1 MKKILIVAT
10 VQSHIAQFHQDIIYM
25 MKKEGYQVHI
35 AAKDNLSSKNG
46 LQLRDVDKKYDI
58 PFSRSPL
65 NKSNL
70 TSYKLLKQ
78 IIDENNYD
86 IIQCNTPVGGIVT
99 RLAAKKSRKLGT
111 KVIYMAHGF
120 HFYEGAP
127 KKNWLLYYPLEKF
140 FARHTDTLITI
151 NLEDYHFVKKKFKC
165 NVEHIYGIGVSN
177 DKFYVHTAQE
187 KKELRKKYHFSDDD
201 FLIICIGELNKNKN
215 QITLI
220 KAISEIKE
228 NCPKIKVLFAGN
240 GPLEM
245 ELKKEVDQLGLN
257 DHIVFLGYT
266 RELAN
271 IIPFC
276 DCLVSCSYREGLPLN
291 IIEGLLSGIP
301 VIASKNRGHNELVII
316 DKNGY
321 LFEPSNYQQCANCIK
336 QLYDNPTLKNKFEEA
351 APLSVDK
358 YLLHNVIKDIKR
370 IYLR

>member
-35 AAKDNLSSKNG
+35 AAKDNLSLKNG
-46 LQLRDVDKKYDI
+46 LQLRNVDKKYDI

-65 NKSNL
+65 NKSNF

-78 IIDENNYD
+78 VIDENNYD

-99 RLAAKKSRKLGT
+99 RLAAKKNRKLGT

-120 HFYEGAP
+120 HFYKGAP

-140 FARHTDTLITI
+140 FARYTDTLITI
-151 NLEDYHFVKKKFKC
+151 NLEDYHFAKKKFKC

-177 DKFYVHTAQE
+177 DKFYVHTEQE

-220 KAISEIKE
+220 KAINEIKE
-228 NCPKIKVLFAGN
+228 SCPKVKVLFAGN

-245 ELKKEVDQLGLN
+245 ELKKEVDQLSLN
-257 DHIVFLGYT
+257 NHIVFLGYT
-266 RELAN
+266 RELVN

-301 VIASKNRGHNELVII
+301 VVVSKNRGHNELVK
-316 DKNGY
+316 DGKNGFRFDVQDY
-321 LFEPSNYQQCANCIK
+321 ISCGEIIK
-336 QLYDNPTLKNKFEEA
+336 KIYKYKDLLKKLSTFA
-351 APLSVDK
+351 VDSVDK
-358 YLLHNVIKDIKR
+358 YKTNNVINKIKK
-370 IYLR
+370 IYLN